1 MYKRRNKCRGMRK
14 RKGAGRPTISDVA
27 EKAGVST
34 ITVSRALRDPS
45 KVSDHLRRKI
55 NNAVK
60 KLNYVPH
67 SHASAL
73 ASTRSNIVGVI
84 VPSLTNNVFADTLR
98 AIYDELDDGV
108 FQVQLGNSRYVAK
121 DEERLVRTFLGQG
134 PSAMIVAGTD
144 QTAATRE
151 LLQNAS
157 CPVVQ
162 IMETGDEP
170 IDMMVGFSH
179 FEGGRAAG
187 THLVQKRYKR
197 IGFLGARMDPRSYRR
212 LEGFKEAMRSGGRYD
227 PDLIVTTTASSSVS
241 LGAELI
247 GQLRARRPDVDAVFC
262 NNDDMALGA
271 LFGCQKAGVSVPD
284 EMGIIGFNDLEM
296 MAASHPSLT
305 SIRTDRYQI
314 GKRAVQMIKSVLEGE
329 IPEQKIIDLGF
340 ELQCRESTMR
350 PKSKAR

>member
-1 MYKRRNKCRGMRK
+1 MGKSRNKCKGMRK

-27 EKAGVST
+27 EMAGVST

-73 ASTRSNIVGVI
+73 ASTRSNIIGVI

-98 AIYDELDDGV
+98 AIYDAFDQGAY
-108 FQVQLGNSRYVAK
+108 QVQLGNSRYVAE

-134 PSAMIVAGTD
+134 PSAMIIAGTD
-144 QTAATRE
+144 QTDATRE
-151 LLQNAS
+151 LLENAP

-162 IMETGDEP
+162 IMEVSNDP

-187 THLVQKRYKR
+187 THLHAMGYKH
-197 IGFLGARMDPRSYRR
+197 IGFLGARMDPRSHRR
-212 LEGFKEAMRSGGRYD
+212 LEGFKEAMQDVGCYD
-227 PDLIVTTTASSSVS
+227 PDLIMTTTTSSSVS

-247 GQLRARRPDVDAVFC
+247 GQLREKRPDLDAVFC
-262 NNDDMALGA
+262 NNDDLALGA
-271 LFGCQKAGVSVPD
+271 LFGCLKAGISVPD
-284 EMGIIGFNDLEM
+284 ELGIIGFNDLEM

-305 SIRTDRYQI
+305 SIRTDRYAI
-314 GKRAVQMIKSVLEGE
+314 GKRAVEMILAALENKA
-329 IPEQKIIDLGF
+329 PDQKIIDLGF
-340 ELQCRESTMR
+340 ELQQRESTQR
-350 PKSKAR
+350 KA

>member
-1 MYKRRNKCRGMRK
+1 MRK

-27 EKAGVST
+27 ERAGVST

-55 NNAVK
+55 NDAVR

-73 ASTRSNIVGVI
+73 ASTRSNVIGVI

-98 AIYDELDDGV
+98 AIYDELYQGP

-134 PSAMIVAGTD
+134 PSAMIVAGVD
-144 QTAATRE
+144 QTDATRE
-151 LLQNAS
+151 LLENAE

-162 IMETGDEP
+162 VMDISDDP

-187 THLVQKRYKR
+187 VHLVQKGYKR
-197 IGFLGARMDPRSYRR
+197 IGFLGARMDPRSHRR
-212 LEGFKEAMRSGGRYD
+212 MEGFKEALRSGGRYD
-227 PDLIVTTTASSSVS
+227 PDLMMTTTDSSSVS
-241 LGAELI
+241 LGGHLI
-247 GQLRARRPDVDAVFC
+247 EQLRKRRPDLDAVFC

-271 LFGCQKAGVSVPD
+271 LFGCQKAGISVPD

-296 MAASHPSLT
+296 MAASYPSLT

-314 GKRAVQMIKSVLEGE
+314 GKRAVQMIKAVLDGE
-329 IPEQKIIDLGF
+329 TPEQKIIDLGF
-340 ELQCRESTMR
+340 ELQCRESTKR

>member
-1 MYKRRNKCRGMRK
+1 MRK
-14 RKGAGRPTISDVA
+14 RKGAGRPTIADVA
-27 EKAGVST
+27 ERAKVST

-55 NNAVK
+55 NNAVQ

-84 VPSLTNNVFADTLR
+84 VPSLTNNVFADSLR
-98 AIYDELDDGV
+98 AIYDDLEQGP
-108 FQVQLGNSRYVAK
+108 FQVQLGNSRYVAA

-134 PSAMIVAGTD
+134 PSAMIVAGID
-144 QTAATRE
+144 QTDETRA
-151 LLQNAS
+151 LLQNAG

-162 IMETGDEP
+162 IMDIGGDP

-187 THLVQKRYKR
+187 RHLVQKGYKR
-197 IGFLGARMDPRSYRR
+197 IGFMGARMDPRSHRR
-212 LEGFKEAMRSGGRYD
+212 LEGFKDAMQAGGRYD
-227 PDLIVTTTASSSVS
+227 PDLIMTTTISSSVS

-247 GQLRARRPDVDAVFC
+247 GQFRARRPDLDAVFC

-271 LFGCQKAGVSVPD
+271 LFGCQKAGISVP
-284 EMGIIGFNDLEM
+284 EELGIIGFNDLEM

-305 SIRTDRYQI
+305 SIRTDRYAI
-314 GKRAVQMIKSVLEGE
+314 GKRAVEMILATLEGE
-329 IPEQKIIDLGF
+329 PPEEKVVDLGF
-340 ELQCRESTMR
+340 ELQQRDSTLR
-350 PKSKAR
+350 TR